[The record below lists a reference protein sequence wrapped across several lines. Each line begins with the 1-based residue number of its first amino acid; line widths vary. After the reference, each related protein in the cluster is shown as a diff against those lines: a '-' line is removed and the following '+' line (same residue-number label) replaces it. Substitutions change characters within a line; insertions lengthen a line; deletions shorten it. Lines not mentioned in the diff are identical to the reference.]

1 MGLHLLSGAAG
12 LALRDRSFQQMF
24 MGWNSRGGMP
34 EPLCQSDVVHRR
46 QEVEKK
52 GQVLRGRAA
61 SHLRGSFGFS
71 SDELVKFGVRPL
83 KAGTRGP
90 RKAKP
95 AAATPAD
102 PTQKA

>member
-1 MGLHLLSGAAG
+1 
-12 LALRDRSFQQMF
+12 MF

-71 SDELVKFGVRPL
+71 SDELVKLGVRPI
-83 KAGTRGP
+83 KGGK

-95 AAATPAD
+95 AGSA
-102 PTQKA
+102 